1 MLTKAYKLKLE
12 LAAMLDMRVLVST
25 TYKLE
30 GDRLELLLVHEYIED
45 LRRLGASLK
54 AGGDGVLANLD
65 AALRADTKLRNDV
78 KIKKV

>member
-1 MLTKAYKLKLE
+1 
-12 LAAMLDMRVLVST
+12 MLDMRVLVST